1 MNDDLSTLRQSLND
15 LSEHGGSADLYDRTL
30 RTSRRLGRH
39 RALASGAA
47 VAAAVLAVAVPV
59 GLAGLREPVTPSVA
73 TAPSAAPSAPATT
86 AARPDPPSPSAAP
99 SQPSAAVSQPS
110 ASSSRGSSRK
120 PSSPPDRPSYP
131 ACPSAATLARV
142 AELSDG
148 WTFERGGVECWRDW
162 ATAAPVAPS
171 PELQG
176 DGIHLFR
183 YDSARGR
190 WKQHSEGS
198 GYSCTDLGIPKTQD
212 KPHFCDWF

>member
-30 RTSRRLGRH
+30 RTSRRLGRQ

-47 VAAAVLAVAVPV
+47 VAAAVVAVAVPV
-59 GLAGLREPVTPSVA
+59 GLSGLRQPVPTPVA
-73 TAPSAAPSAPATT
+73 TAPAPAPSAPATT
-86 AARPDPPSPSAAP
+86 ATRPDPPSPS
-99 SQPSAAVSQPS
+99 QPSASSSQPS
-110 ASSSRGSSRK
+110 ASSSRVPSRK
-120 PSSPPDRPSYP
+120 PSSPTDRPSYP